1 MKVYFVTS
9 NEGKY
14 REVKAIGESYGIEV
28 GWIRMKYV
36 EPQGDDLEEI
46 ARMSA
51 ENLRKEINKP
61 FFLEDSG
68 LFIEAL
74 KSFPGPYSSYVFK
87 TIGNEGILKLMKGVE
102 DRRAYF
108 LAVIAFW
115 DGREIRTFKGRVD
128 GRIAEEMR
136 GDKGFGFDPIFE
148 YKGRTFAEM
157 GEEKNEV
164 SHRRRAL
171 EEFFKYLKSLQEL

>member
-9 NEGKY
+9 NEGKF
-14 REVKAIGESYGIEV
+14 REVKEIGKKYGIEID
-28 GWIRMKYV
+28 WIRREYL
-36 EPQGDDLEEI
+36 EPQGSDLEEI
-46 ARMSA
+46 AKISA
-51 ENLRKEINKP
+51 KLLAEEIREP

-74 KSFPGPYSSYVFK
+74 KGFPGPYSSYVFK
-87 TIGNEGILKLMKGVE
+87 TIGNEGILKLMNGVE

-115 DGREIRTFKGRVD
+115 DGEKVLTFKGRVD
-128 GRIAEEMR
+128 GRIATEMR
-136 GDKGFGFDPIFE
+136 GDKGFGFDPVFE
-148 YKGRTFAEM
+148 YNGKTFAEM

-164 SHRRRAL
+164 SHRRKAL
-171 EEFFKYLKSLQEL
+171 ESFFEYLKSLK